1 MPRFLALLVAGV
13 LAVPASAVA
22 KQGAMFSPQL
32 FSLRSGSTTRLELYV
47 LPVYRGDQC
56 FASSPCS
63 PPVFGRE
70 LVPAPRVGSIPVV
83 SFRLLGGAKMMGF
96 VGTPLDR
103 DLRSVVWVKLPRASV
118 SKRWV
123 ISVRA
128 DGRVY
133 PDLVDPPVTT
143 VPDESAP
150 NVAAGLSPAGARRA
164 SGAAAWPWLAG
175 IAFIALVGGCL
186 VLRATRSGRRLLGRA

>member
-1 MPRFLALLVAGV
+1 MAGERPGGGSWLPRSVR
-13 LAVPASAVA
+13 
-22 KQGAMFSPQL
+22 
-32 FSLRSGSTTRLELYV
+32 LRSSGSTTRLELYV

-164 SGAAAWPWLAG
+164 SGAAAWPWLA
-175 IAFIALVGGCL
+175 FIALVGGCL